1 MALTNYTQLKSSI
14 ADFLNRDDL
23 TAVIPTFIAL
33 AESQINRDL
42 RHWQMEKRS
51 SGQQSPG
58 DAYMQL
64 PADWVETIRFHITD
78 SGTKTLDLASMA
90 TMADLRTS
98 NEDEAGTP
106 KYYSHVDGQI
116 ELYPTPSGTTNVEL
130 LYYGKIDA
138 LSDSNTTNWL
148 LTEAPDV
155 YLYGALVH
163 SAPYLAEDERVG
175 VWAQMYSASLAQL
188 NKASEDAKYSGSG
201 LRMKIKGL
209 G

>member
-1 MALTNYTQLKSSI
+1 MALSNYTELKSQI
-14 ADFLNRDDL
+14 AAFLNRDDL
-23 TAVIPTFIAL
+23 TSVIPTFIAL

-58 DAYMQL
+58 DEYMQL

-78 SGTKTLDLASMA
+78 NGTSPIDLISRAA
-90 TMADLRTS
+90 MADKRGGNNDTS
-98 NEDEAGTP
+98 GIPTHYA
-106 KYYSHVDGQI
+106 HADGQI
-116 ELYPTPSGTTNVEL
+116 QLYPTPAGTTNVEL
-130 LYYGKIDA
+130 LYYGKTEA
-138 LSDSNTTNWL
+138 LGDSNATNWL

-155 YLYGALVH
+155 YLYGALLH

-175 VWAQMYSASLAQL
+175 VWAQMYSAAVAQL
-188 NKASEDAKYSGSG
+188 NKSSEDARFSGSG
-201 LRMKIKGL
+201 LTLKIKGL

>member
-51 SGQQSPG
+51 SGQQDPG
-58 DAYMQL
+58 DQYMQL
-64 PADWVETIRFHITD
+64 PNDWVETIRFHITD

-98 NEDEAGTP
+98 NEDESGTP
-106 KYYSHVDGQI
+106 KYYAHIDGQI